1 MKKPT
6 RRGLKWLLI
15 GIGIAAVAWLVWI
28 TVQDLSPIDIHS
40 QASRAAAI
48 GYGTLHTA
56 SGSSHIIIDEI
67 WKQSASGSPLTVGTA
82 VYTPPLGSGSR
93 HPDGFIVF
101 FTASGLSGSG
111 PLRPGAIVA
120 VYQGRVASED
130 MSLSDAKALCVAPTS
145 NQAMERTADRPT
157 LHF

>member
-15 GIGIAAVAWLVWI
+15 GIGIAAVGWLTWV
-28 TVQDLSPIDIHS
+28 TVQDLSAIDIRS

-56 SGSSHIIIDEI
+56 NGSSHIIIDEI
-67 WKQSASGSPLTVGTA
+67 WKQSASGSSLTVGTA
-82 VYTPPLGSGSR
+82 VYAPPFGSDSQ

-101 FTASGLSGSG
+101 FHGTGLLGSG
-111 PLRPGAIVA
+111 RLRSAAILA
-120 VYQGRVASED
+120 IYQGRVASEN
-130 MSLSDAKALCVAPTS
+130 MSVSEAKALCVAP
-145 NQAMERTADRPT
+145 NI
-157 LHF
+157 